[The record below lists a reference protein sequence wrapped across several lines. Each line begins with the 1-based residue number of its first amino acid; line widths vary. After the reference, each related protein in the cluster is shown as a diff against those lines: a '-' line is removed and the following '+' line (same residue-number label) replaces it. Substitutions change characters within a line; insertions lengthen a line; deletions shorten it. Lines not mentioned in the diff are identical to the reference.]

1 MVEVQLIIESNY
13 TPIKEK
19 KKKRKNYWDLPSSL
33 VDKTLHFLAGGT
45 KIPQAS
51 WYIKKKNSHFLS

>member
-19 KKKRKNYWDLPSSL
+19 KKEKKELL
-33 VDKTLHFLAGGT
+33 GLA
-45 KIPQAS
+45 
-51 WYIKKKNSHFLS
+51 